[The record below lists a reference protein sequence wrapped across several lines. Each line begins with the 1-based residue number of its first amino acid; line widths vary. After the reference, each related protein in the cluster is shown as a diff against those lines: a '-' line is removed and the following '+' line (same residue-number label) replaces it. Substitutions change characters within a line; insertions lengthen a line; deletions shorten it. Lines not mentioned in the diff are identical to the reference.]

1 MRRRLLAASAVVLA
15 LLLTGCVAIPSSGKV
30 QQGDPAPTDAS
41 SLDLDIIVDPP
52 KVDGTQQ
59 EILQGF
65 LTAALSPRN
74 NYQRAYEFLTP
85 TFAEEWRADDGA
97 TIDVFADREFE
108 EVSDTRIG
116 MTATPAASLRN
127 KGQYEVASSAT
138 PLQLTYDFEQIDGQW
153 RISSAPQGIVIDQAN
168 FAQVF
173 REYTLYFFDPTYR
186 YLVPDSRWFAGRDS
200 AQTSVVQALLSG
212 PAEWLDPGVETAF
225 PEGTELSPAA
235 VPVTSRVAEVSLTG
249 AAFDDLAAAQRMQLQ
264 LDESLIGSVRNVGS
278 VELIL
283 NGVESD
289 AGVPS
294 NPAVRDPRVDPRPVV
309 FDGETLGY
317 LSSSGDGITPIEGL
331 SEQVVRADAI
341 GAAIGPD
348 ATSTAILDADGVSV
362 LTVGDD
368 EPLLLD
374 PRDGLI
380 TPAYDRAG
388 VVWTVPADAPS
399 DLAWFSSDG
408 QLNGRVEVPWSGSSI
423 AAIEVS
429 RDGTRLLAQLAD
441 GTGTSFVVA
450 AIHRDADGMPV
461 ELGSTVL
468 RLASVDGVPL
478 DVAWVDGRTV
488 ASLTRTG
495 GDATRIVTQFL
506 GGVASTRDG
515 PDGGA
520 QLDAA
525 NSVRDVRVRLESG
538 ELVVQS
544 GVGWQERATGVR
556 FVAAQLP
563 G

>member
-1 MRRRLLAASAVVLA
+1 MRRRWLLASAAVLA
-15 LLLTGCVAIPSSGKV
+15 LLLSGCVSIPSSGKV

-41 SLDLDIIVDPP
+41 SLDLDIIVDSP
-52 KVDGTQQ
+52 KVDGTQR
-59 EILQGF
+59 EILDGF

-74 NYQRAYEFLTP
+74 NYQTAYTFLTP
-85 TFAEEWRADDGA
+85 TFAEEWRADGG
-97 TIDVFADREFE
+97 TTVDVFADREFD
-108 EVSDTRIG
+108 EVSDTQID

-127 KGQYEVASSAT
+127 NGQYEVATSAT
-138 PLQLTYDFEQIDGQW
+138 PLQLKYSFEQVDGQW

-168 FAQVF
+168 FSQVF

-200 AQTSVVQALLSG
+200 AQTSVVQALLGG

-235 VPVTSRVAEVSLTG
+235 VPVSSRVAEVSLTG
-249 AAFDDLAAAQRMQLQ
+249 AAFDDLSAAQRMQLQ
-264 LDESLIGSVRNVGS
+264 LDESLIGSVRNVGK

-289 AGVPS
+289 AGEPS

-309 FDGETLGY
+309 FDGEALGY
-317 LSSSGDGITPIEGL
+317 LSSSGDGITPIDGL
-331 SEQVVRADAI
+331 SEQVVQAGAV

-348 ATSTAILDADGVSV
+348 AESAAILTSDGVSV
-362 LTVGDD
+362 LTVGED
-368 EPLLLD
+368 PRPLD
-374 PRDGLI
+374 PRAGLI

-388 VVWTVPADAPS
+388 IIWTVPADSPS

-408 QLNGRVEVPWSGSSI
+408 RLNGRVEVPWSGTSI

-429 RDGTRLLAQLAD
+429 RDGTRLLALLAD

-450 AIHRDADGMPV
+450 AIHRDADGSPI

-515 PDGGA
+515 PEGGA

-525 NSVRDVRVRLESG
+525 NSVRDVRVRLGSG
-538 ELVVQS
+538 DLVVQS
-544 GVGWQERATGVR
+544 GVGWQPRATGIR